1 MATVNR
7 TIWEVVGI
15 INGRRRNGGRQDEA
29 VVGIH

>member
-1 MATVNR
+1 MTVINR

-15 INGRRRNGGRQDEA
+15 ISGSRGPGGRQDKA